1 MLDRNLTC
9 SLDRYYYL
17 KDDIDKY
24 IYILISVVEKEMQLK
39 INNIGKIKS
48 ATFEFNGIT
57 VIAGNN
63 NTGKSTVGKVLFAL
77 FSKFNNINKSI
88 EQYKNEAIIARVF
101 KALSLYQ
108 SDEKSI
114 LSLLDSPYV
123 LDMFKREKRKTC
135 YTPEDIEEWLNL
147 FSQSDKLKLTLK
159 DIKEIFDSSSEE
171 INRLATNRIKAE
183 IVTKYFNDIFD
194 NQINNMTNI
203 DPALVNLNIK
213 DNDIKVEFIENECS
227 FVEDNIKLI
236 NKAIYV
242 DDPYIIDSPLDTY
255 HRNLKGRNEINNC
268 LNKLLHSKENNEII
282 EQILAKDKYKEIEEK
297 INLVINGQ
305 LIPNKDGNYTLE
317 NKEYP
322 NGINVSNL
330 STGLKSFL
338 IIKKLIT
345 DNLIINRDILILDEP
360 EIHLH
365 PEWQIVYAELLVL
378 LQKYFDLTILLT
390 THSPFFLRA
399 IEVFSRK
406 YYLNDKCK
414 YYLALENE
422 HLQVTFEEVKDTSL
436 IYDKMAKAFFLL
448 NDIEDSLVDNNED

>member
-1 MLDRNLTC
+1 
-9 SLDRYYYL
+9 
-17 KDDIDKY
+17 
-24 IYILISVVEKEMQLK
+24 
-39 INNIGKIKS
+39 
-48 ATFEFNGIT
+48 
-57 VIAGNN
+57 
-63 NTGKSTVGKVLFAL
+63 
-77 FSKFNNINKSI
+77 
-88 EQYKNEAIIARVF
+88 
-101 KALSLYQ
+101 
-108 SDEKSI
+108 
-114 LSLLDSPYV
+114 
-123 LDMFKREKRKTC
+123 
-135 YTPEDIEEWLNL
+135 
-147 FSQSDKLKLTLK
+147 
-159 DIKEIFDSSSEE
+159 
-171 INRLATNRIKAE
+171 
-183 IVTKYFNDIFD
+183 
-194 NQINNMTNI
+194 MTNI

-330 STGLKSFL
+330 STGLKSVL

>member
-1 MLDRNLTC
+1 
-9 SLDRYYYL
+9 
-17 KDDIDKY
+17 
-24 IYILISVVEKEMQLK
+24 MQLK

-88 EQYKNEAIIARVF
+88 EQYRNEAIIARVF

-114 LSLLDSPYV
+114 LSLLDSPYI

-147 FSQSDKLKLTLK
+147 FSRSDKLKLTLN
-159 DIKEIFDSSSEE
+159 DIKDIFDSSSEE
-171 INRLATNRIKAE
+171 INKLDVNRIKAE

-194 NQINNMTNI
+194 NQINNMTNS
-203 DPALVNLNIK
+203 DSGLVNLNIK

-242 DDPYIIDSPLDTY
+242 DDPYIIDSPLDKY
-255 HRNLKGRNEINNC
+255 QRNLKGRNEINNC
-268 LNKLLHSKENNEII
+268 LNRLLHSKENNEII
-282 EQILAKDKYKEIEEK
+282 EHILAKDKYKEIEEK

-305 LIPNKDGNYTLE
+305 LILNKDGNYTLE

-345 DNLIINRDILILDEP
+345 DNLITNRDILILDEP

-414 YYLALENE
+414 YYLASQNND
-422 HLQVTFEEVKDTSL
+422 LQVTFEEVIDTSL
-436 IYDKMAKAFFLL
+436 IYDKMAKAFFIL
-448 NDIEDSLVDNNED
+448 NDIEDSLVDNYED

>member
-1 MLDRNLTC
+1 
-9 SLDRYYYL
+9 
-17 KDDIDKY
+17 
-24 IYILISVVEKEMQLK
+24 MQLK

-297 INLVINGQ
+297 INLVINGR

>member
-1 MLDRNLTC
+1 
-9 SLDRYYYL
+9 
-17 KDDIDKY
+17 
-24 IYILISVVEKEMQLK
+24 MQLK

-88 EQYKNEAIIARVF
+88 EQYRNEAIIARVF

-114 LSLLDSPYV
+114 LSLLDSPYI

-147 FSQSDKLKLTLK
+147 FSRSDKLKLTLN
-159 DIKEIFDSSSEE
+159 DIKDIFDSSSEE
-171 INRLATNRIKAE
+171 INKLDVNRIKAE

-194 NQINNMTNI
+194 NQINNMTNS
-203 DPALVNLNIK
+203 DSGLVNLNIK

-242 DDPYIIDSPLDTY
+242 DDPYIIDSPLDKY
-255 HRNLKGRNEINNC
+255 QRNLKGRNEINNC
-268 LNKLLHSKENNEII
+268 LNRLLHSKENNEII
-282 EQILAKDKYKEIEEK
+282 EHILAKDKYKEIEEK

-305 LIPNKDGNYTLE
+305 LILNKDGNYTLE

-345 DNLIINRDILILDEP
+345 DNLITNRDILILDEP

-414 YYLALENE
+414 YYLASQNND
-422 HLQVTFEEVKDTSL
+422 LQVTFEEVNDTSL
-436 IYDKMAKAFFLL
+436 IYDKMAKAFFIL
-448 NDIEDSLVDNNED
+448 NDIEDSLVDNYED

>member
-1 MLDRNLTC
+1 
-9 SLDRYYYL
+9 
-17 KDDIDKY
+17 
-24 IYILISVVEKEMQLK
+24 MQLK

-114 LSLLDSPYV
+114 LSLLDSPYI
-123 LDMFKREKRKTC
+123 LDMFKRDKRKTC

-147 FSQSDKLKLTLK
+147 FSQTDKLKLTLK

-171 INRLATNRIKAE
+171 INKLAINRIKAE

-203 DPALVNLNIK
+203 DPALVNLSIK
-213 DNDIKVEFIENECS
+213 DNDIKVEFIENECC

-414 YYLALENE
+414 YYLASENE

-436 IYDKMAKAFFLL
+436 IYDKMAKAFFIL

>member
-1 MLDRNLTC
+1 
-9 SLDRYYYL
+9 
-17 KDDIDKY
+17 
-24 IYILISVVEKEMQLK
+24 MQLK

-213 DNDIKVEFIENECS
+213 DNDIKVEFIENECN

>member
-1 MLDRNLTC
+1 
-9 SLDRYYYL
+9 
-17 KDDIDKY
+17 
-24 IYILISVVEKEMQLK
+24 VEKEMQLK
-39 INNIGKIKS
+39 IKNIGKIKS

-88 EQYKNEAIIARVF
+88 EQYRNEAIIARVF

-114 LSLLDSPYV
+114 LSLLDSPYI

-135 YTPEDIEEWLNL
+135 YTPEDIEEWLNQ
-147 FSQSDKLKLTLK
+147 FSRADKLKLTLN

-171 INRLATNRIKAE
+171 INKLAVNRIKAE

-203 DPALVNLNIK
+203 DLALVNLNIK
-213 DNDIKVEFIENECS
+213 ANDIKVEFIENECS

-242 DDPYIIDSPLDTY
+242 DDPYIIDSPLDKY
-255 HRNLKGRNEINNC
+255 QRNLKGRNEINNC
-268 LNKLLHSKENNEII
+268 LNRLLHSKENNEII
-282 EQILAKDKYKEIEEK
+282 EHILAKDKYKEIEDK

-305 LIPNKDGNYTLE
+305 LILNKDGNYTLE

-414 YYLALENE
+414 YYLAKLDNE
-422 HLQVTFEEVKDTSL
+422 SQVIFNEVFDTSL
-436 IYDKMAKAFFLL
+436 IYEKMANAFSKL
-448 NDIEDSLVDNNED
+448 NSIEDSLTDNTCDD

>member
-1 MLDRNLTC
+1 
-9 SLDRYYYL
+9 
-17 KDDIDKY
+17 
-24 IYILISVVEKEMQLK
+24 MQLK
-39 INNIGKIKS
+39 INNISKIKS

-88 EQYKNEAIIARVF
+88 EQYRNEAIIARVF

-114 LSLLDSPYV
+114 LSLLDSPYI

-147 FSQSDKLKLTLK
+147 FSRSDKLKLTLN
-159 DIKEIFDSSSEE
+159 DIKDIFDSSSEE
-171 INRLATNRIKAE
+171 INKLDVNRIKAE

-194 NQINNMTNI
+194 NQINNMTNS
-203 DPALVNLNIK
+203 DSGLVNLNIK

-242 DDPYIIDSPLDTY
+242 DDPYIIDSPLDKY
-255 HRNLKGRNEINNC
+255 QRNLKGRNEINNC
-268 LNKLLHSKENNEII
+268 LNRLLHSKENNEII
-282 EQILAKDKYKEIEEK
+282 EHILAKDKYKEIEEK

-305 LIPNKDGNYTLE
+305 LILNKDGNYTLE

-345 DNLIINRDILILDEP
+345 DNLITNRDILILDEP

-414 YYLALENE
+414 YYLASQNND
-422 HLQVTFEEVKDTSL
+422 LQVTFEEVNDTSL
-436 IYDKMAKAFFLL
+436 IYDKMAKAFFIL
-448 NDIEDSLVDNNED
+448 NDIEDSLVDNYED

>member
-1 MLDRNLTC
+1 
-9 SLDRYYYL
+9 
-17 KDDIDKY
+17 
-24 IYILISVVEKEMQLK
+24 MQLK

>member
-1 MLDRNLTC
+1 
-9 SLDRYYYL
+9 
-17 KDDIDKY
+17 
-24 IYILISVVEKEMQLK
+24 MQLK

-63 NTGKSTVGKVLFAL
+63 NPGKSTVGKVLFAL

-436 IYDKMAKAFFLL
+436 IYDKMAKKLAKMF
-448 NDIEDSLVDNNED
+448 VDNFAAKYPDVDSKIVNAGPKA

>member
-1 MLDRNLTC
+1 
-9 SLDRYYYL
+9 
-17 KDDIDKY
+17 
-24 IYILISVVEKEMQLK
+24 MQLK

-282 EQILAKDKYKEIEEK
+282 ERILAKDKYKEIEEK

>member
-1 MLDRNLTC
+1 
-9 SLDRYYYL
+9 
-17 KDDIDKY
+17 
-24 IYILISVVEKEMQLK
+24 MQLK

-255 HRNLKGRNEINNC
+255 HHNLKGRNEINNC